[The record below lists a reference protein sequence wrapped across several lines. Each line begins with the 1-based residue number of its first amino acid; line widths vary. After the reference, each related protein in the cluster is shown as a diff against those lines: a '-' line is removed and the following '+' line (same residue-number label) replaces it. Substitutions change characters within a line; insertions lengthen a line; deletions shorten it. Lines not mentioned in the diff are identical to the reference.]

1 MVSLGNDAVLTVL
14 TGDKEINIIR
24 NSNKSPIGD
33 FPMRL
38 IRFISQDHKTCYGVV
53 ASREDQTARLIDG
66 NIFDEFSVI
75 PKTAVI
81 KKILPPVLPPNII
94 GIGLNY
100 AKHAAET
107 GIERAEI
114 PIMFLKATSSLIAH
128 GDPILLPQAGP
139 NEVDFEAELAVVIG
153 KPTKNVSPDQAMEF
167 ILGYCCANDVSA
179 RDWQINKQKKQW
191 SRGKS
196 FDTFCPLGPCLV
208 TKDEIPNPNRLHI
221 QTEINGTIYQDS
233 NTANMIFPVPELVS
247 HLSQSMT
254 LLPGTVILT
263 GTPEGV
269 GFTRQPPV
277 FLKEG
282 DRVTISI
289 EKIGQLSNP
298 VVREIF

>member
-1 MVSLGNDAVLTVL
+1 
-14 TGDKEINIIR
+14 
-24 NSNKSPIGD
+24 
-33 FPMRL
+33 MRL

-53 ASREDQTARLIDG
+53 KSQGDQTARLIDG
-66 NIFDEFSVI
+66 SIFNEFSVTTEI
-75 PKTAVI
+75 AGI
-81 KKILPPVLPPNII
+81 KRILPPVVPANII

-100 AKHAAET
+100 AKHADET
-107 GIERAEI
+107 GIQRTQI

-128 GDPILLPQAGP
+128 GDPILLPKAGP
-139 NEVDFEAELAVVIG
+139 NEVDFEAELAIVIG
-153 KPTKNVSPDQAMEF
+153 KPTKNILPGQAMEV

-179 RDWQINKQKKQW
+179 RDWQIKKQKKQW

-208 TKDEIPNPNRLHI
+208 TKDEIPNPNHLYI
-221 QTEINGTIYQDS
+221 QTKINDSLYQDS
-233 NTANMIFPVPELVS
+233 NTENMIFPVPSLVS

-282 DRVTISI
+282 DRVSISI

-298 VVREIF
+298 VIREK

>member
-1 MVSLGNDAVLTVL
+1 MCL
-14 TGDKEINIIR
+14 
-24 NSNKSPIGD
+24 NKSTEGD

-53 ASREDQTARLIDG
+53 ETQEDQTAHLING
-66 NIFDEFSVI
+66 SIFNEFSVSRE
-75 PKTAVI
+75 TAVI

-100 AKHAAET
+100 VKHAAET
-107 GIERAEI
+107 GIERSEI
-114 PIMFLKATSSLIAH
+114 PIMFLKATSSLTAP
-128 GDPILLPQAGP
+128 GDPIMLPKTGP
-139 NEVDFEAELAVVIG
+139 DEVDFEAELAIVIG
-153 KPTKNVSPDQAMEF
+153 KPAKNISPHQAMAV

-179 RDWQINKQKKQW
+179 REWQIKKQKKQW

-208 TKDEIPNPNRLHI
+208 TKDEIPNPNHLHI
-221 QTEINGTIYQDS
+221 QTEINGTLYQDS
-233 NTANMIFPVPELVS
+233 NTANMIFPVPHLVS

-269 GFTRQPPV
+269 GFTRHPPI

-298 VVREIF
+298 VVRE

>member
-1 MVSLGNDAVLTVL
+1 MQPSFLDFGCSVL
-14 TGDKEINIIR
+14 TGNNGITIIKNSDKSTGGEY
-24 NSNKSPIGD
+24 
-33 FPMRL
+33 PMRL
-38 IRFISQDHKTCYGVV
+38 IRFSSPDHKTCYGVV
-53 ASREDQTARLIDG
+53 ESQEDQTARLIDG
-66 NIFDEFSVI
+66 SIFNEFSVTPEI
-75 PKTAVI
+75 AVI
-81 KKILPPVLPPNII
+81 NKILPPVVPPNII

-100 AKHAAET
+100 AKHAEET
-107 GIERAEI
+107 GLQRAQI
-114 PIMFLKATSSLIAH
+114 PIMFLKATSSLSAH
-128 GDPILLPQAGP
+128 GDPILLPKTGP

-153 KPTKNVSPDQAMEF
+153 KPAKNVSPDQAMEV

-179 RDWQINKQKKQW
+179 RDWQIKKQKKQW

-208 TKDEIPNPNRLHI
+208 TKDEIQDPNHLHI

-233 NTANMIFPVPELVS
+233 NTSNMIFPVFNLVS

-269 GFTRQPPV
+269 GFTRQPPI
-277 FLKEG
+277 FLKAG
-282 DRVTISI
+282 DQVTITI

-298 VVREIF
+298 VAKEKN

>member
-1 MVSLGNDAVLTVL
+1 
-14 TGDKEINIIR
+14 
-24 NSNKSPIGD
+24 
-33 FPMRL
+33 MRL

-53 ASREDQTARLIDG
+53 ASQEDQTARLIDG
-66 NIFDEFSVI
+66 SIFKEFSVT

-81 KKILPPVLPPNII
+81 KKILPPVLPANII

-128 GDPILLPQAGP
+128 GDPILLPEAGP
-139 NEVDFEAELAVVIG
+139 DEVDFEAELAVVIG
-153 KPTKNVSPDQAMEF
+153 KPTKNVAPDQAMEF

-208 TKDEIPNPNRLHI
+208 TKDEIPNPNHLHI

-233 NTANMIFPVPELVS
+233 NTANMIFPIPELVS
-247 HLSQSMT
+247 HLSRSMT

-277 FLKEG
+277 FLEEG

-289 EKIGQLSNP
+289 EKIGQLTNP
-298 VVREIF
+298 VVREEA

>member
-1 MVSLGNDAVLTVL
+1 
-14 TGDKEINIIR
+14 
-24 NSNKSPIGD
+24 
-33 FPMRL
+33 MRL
-38 IRFISQDHKTCYGVV
+38 LRFISQDLKTCYGVV
-53 ASREDQTARLIDG
+53 ASQEDQTARLVEG
-66 NIFDEFSVI
+66 SIFDEFSVTTQ
-75 PKTAVI
+75 TAVI

-128 GDPILLPQAGP
+128 GDPILLPETGP
-139 NEVDFEAELAVVIG
+139 HEVDFEAELAIVIG
-153 KPTKNVSPDQAMEF
+153 KSAKNISPDQAMEV

-179 RDWQINKQKKQW
+179 RDWQIKKQKKQW

-208 TKDEIPNPNRLHI
+208 TKDEIPNPNHLHI

-233 NTANMIFPVPELVS
+233 NTSNMIFPVPYLVS
-247 HLSQSMT
+247 QLSQSMT

-282 DRVTISI
+282 HRVTISI
-289 EKIGQLSNP
+289 EKIGHLSNP
-298 VVREIF
+298 VVKEGA